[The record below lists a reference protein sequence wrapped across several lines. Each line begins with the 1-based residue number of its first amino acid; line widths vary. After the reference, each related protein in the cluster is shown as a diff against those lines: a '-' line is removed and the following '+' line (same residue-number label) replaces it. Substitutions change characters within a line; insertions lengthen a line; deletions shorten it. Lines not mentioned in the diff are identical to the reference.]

1 MRVLVILREF
11 NKMSFEERQHLLA
24 NYKEADLIEAN
35 SFFMMKKNQKIVIGD
50 VTYIKDFNQD
60 EFNYEFI
67 SFIELNE
74 NIIKQIKG

>member
-1 MRVLVILREF
+1 MKVLVILREF
-11 NKMSFEERQHLLA
+11 NKMSFGERKHLLA
-24 NYKEADLIEAN
+24 NYKEADLIKAN

>member
-11 NKMSFEERQHLLA
+11 NKMSFGERQHLLA